1 MTRLYVPS
9 PWIGPG
15 MARVRRQ
22 RPTHSRHVNLHVG
35 ALTSPDLHAFM
46 NFTPRCIRELRD
58 TVNITEF
65 LHSETVNKWQ
75 NRLRI
80 FLLFISAKSLL
91 KFQVYFGVFFVSKFM
106 KRLQV
111 YHTKKD
117 IMSDKALFLQRN
129 CVQIQSLFHI
139 CKLLCP
145 DPKSMPH
152 L

>member
-75 NRLRI
+75 NRLTI
-80 FLLFISAKSLL
+80 IIYICEISAKIL
-91 KFQVYFGVFFVSKFM
+91 
-106 KRLQV
+106 
-111 YHTKKD
+111 
-117 IMSDKALFLQRN
+117 
-129 CVQIQSLFHI
+129 SLFW
-139 CKLLCP
+139 CFLCV
-145 DPKSMPH
+145 KNHEKTSSLSH
-152 L
+152 QKGHNVRQSIVFATK